1 MEQIAQEGEVH
12 IMARKP
18 INAIIWVSNTG
29 IKKIEPEEITI
40 QLVGEKAFGLSTLP
54 IKWTLPFFVVS
65 DELFREYVVSE
76 KFDTKDNNWERNIES
91 VAKLCGID
99 KKDEIIVRSNAYTE
113 GLQERGKYFSDEGS
127 FEKWPELIKKCLDE
141 ALKQEQ
147 GEKAYMP
154 IIIQKRASVL
164 LRGHVSNERRVAKE
178 MRDWKGEV
186 ELGLS
191 TVFSVSLRKW
201 RKK

>member
-1 MEQIAQEGEVH
+1 M
-12 IMARKP
+12 
-18 INAIIWVSNTG
+18 
-29 IKKIEPEEITI
+29 
-40 QLVGEKAFGLSTLP
+40 
-54 IKWTLPFFVVS
+54 PFFVVS

-127 FEKWPELIKKCLDE
+127 FEKWPELIKKCFDE

-201 RKK
+201 RKKVNVEGYLDSMLVCPNDRNIKEVLTIPCTWATEQRIREHFEWVWDCTRLKI